1 MEVYETIVIFKPDIN
16 EIRLNNIKDLYRKY
30 LSYSGKK
37 VYAEILGK
45 KKLAYK
51 VKDYTEGNYI
61 IFTYE
66 SETSDDVVFHLE
78 KRLRTDDNVLKYIS
92 IRLNKE
98 EDAEKLAKLES
109 EPEQNKIDAWDV
121 LFGRAKYY

>member
-16 EIRLNNIKDLYRKY
+16 EIRLNNIKNLYQEY
-30 LSYSGKK
+30 LSYSGRK
-37 VYAEILGK
+37 VYAEILDK

-51 VKDYTEGNYI
+51 IKDCTEGNYI

-66 SETSDDVVFHLE
+66 SGASDDVVFHLE
-78 KRLRTDDNVLKYIS
+78 RQLRIDDNVLKYIS
-92 IRLNKE
+92 IRLSEEEAINKLYS
-98 EDAEKLAKLES
+98 KLK
-109 EPEQNKIDAWDV
+109 PEQNKIDAWDV

>member
-1 MEVYETIVIFKPDIN
+1 MAVYETIVIFKPNIN
-16 EIRLNNIKDLYRKY
+16 KIRLNGIKNLYQEY
-30 LSYSGKK
+30 LRHSGKK

-51 VKDYTEGNYI
+51 IKDYTEGNYI

-66 SETSDDVVFHLE
+66 SGVSDNAVFHLE

-92 IRLNKE
+92 IRLSEEEAINKLYS
-98 EDAEKLAKLES
+98 KL
-109 EPEQNKIDAWDV
+109 EQNKIDAWDV